1 MKSLANHTY
10 RIIQL
15 RIVFVVGVFAVA
27 PFWAQHGFGICIFHK
42 MTGLEC
48 PLCGMTRAFY
58 AISHGHF
65 SQAIHLNAFSLAL
78 YFFLAG
84 LLLRDSL
91 QLLAGIR
98 IPIPAPLSRHE
109 PFIYLFFSF
118 FVATA
123 YVIARNVGAIS

>member
-1 MKSLANHTY
+1 LITWASHTY
-10 RIIQL
+10 RLIHL
-15 RIVFVVGVFAVA
+15 RIVFIVGIFAVA
-27 PFWAQHGFGICIFHK
+27 PFWAQHRFGICIFHK

-65 SQAIHLNAFSLAL
+65 AQAIHFNAFSLAL
-78 YFFLAG
+78 YFLLVG

-98 IPIPAPLSRHE
+98 IPIPALLRRQE
-109 PFIYLFFSF
+109 PSVYLFLSF

-123 YVIARNVGAIS
+123 YVIARNIGVLP